1 MSPDKLPRGKLSRL
15 VLVDTGSGLWGG
27 QRYAMQL
34 IDFLRASNFEVVIAA
49 QAGSA
54 LGEWWESS
62 GGEVLLLP
70 GRGYPERVRFDD
82 LRRVA
87 LVIRRTIAL
96 RRYVKLNK
104 TDVLLSNTN
113 WDHPTVSLTGA
124 TRGIAS
130 ILILHEESRAPLIRS
145 FSSRLASQSIAV
157 SSRVAATVSGP
168 GSKKTRVVHNGV
180 DTVRYQPGATDPET
194 RSLLS
199 SNPDGVIVGCIGR
212 IDQSKQI
219 EDVVHA
225 VSALPP
231 ELADS
236 VTLVCVGS
244 TSNDSHY
251 EQEILLLGKAFL
263 HSRFRHLPA
272 RDDID
277 RLLKNVDIVV
287 FAGSREGM
295 SLAMLEAMSSG
306 CAVVAYVAAGVE
318 EVIVNDISG
327 IIIPMGDES
336 GMTSAI
342 ASLVAAP
349 ELRKRMGAAAQERV
363 RQRFDLE
370 ARAGDVVAIIQ
381 GVLRKNS
388 TTTN

>member
-1 MSPDKLPRGKLSRL
+1 MSPEQLAKDQHRRL

-34 IDFLRASNFEVVIAA
+34 IDYLRASDFDVVIAA

-54 LGEWWESS
+54 LGEWWVST
-62 GGEVLLLP
+62 GGKVLLLP
-70 GRGYPERVRFDD
+70 GRYRPERVRFDD
-82 LRRVA
+82 ARKVF
-87 LVIRRTIAL
+87 LVIRQVLAL
-96 RRYVKLNK
+96 RHYVKWTK
-104 TDVLLSNTN
+104 TDVLLSNSN
-113 WDHPTVSLTGA
+113 WDHPTVALTGA
-124 TRGIAS
+124 TRGISS

-157 SSRVAATVSGP
+157 SSRVAATISGP
-168 GSKKTRVVHNGV
+168 GKKKTRVVHNGV
-180 DTVRYQPGATDPET
+180 DTERFQPGATDPET

-199 SNPDGVIVGCIGR
+199 ANPDGVIVGCIGR

-231 ELADS
+231 EVADS

-244 TSNDSHY
+244 TSNDPHY

-277 RLLKNVDIVV
+277 RLLKNVDIAV

-342 ASLVAAP
+342 ASLVTAP

-363 RQRFDLE
+363 RQRFDLQ

-381 GVLRKNS
+381 DVLRNKS
-388 TTTN
+388 TTTS